1 MASSPGMLLFEYL
14 LYRRLL
20 RAALF
25 SFMWREARHVSGVP
39 DLPRVYFVPKEGL
52 QNTFTFGHYDTTLYT
67 NPFLILHGIKQGGP
81 KTLSEA
87 KQKLITWISCCCKV
101 LKNKQFHMKVMLRL
115 SFDVITYKCL
125 SSTGKKGRLDL
136 YCGINCTTSVQVLLI
151 SLVIISPG
159 SSQWFSLT

>member
-1 MASSPGMLLFEYL
+1 MQMASSPGMLLFEYL

-101 LKNKQFHMKVMLRL
+101 LKNKQFHMKVILRL
-115 SFDVITYKCL
+115 PFDVITYKCL
-125 SSTGKKGRLDL
+125 SSTGKKKPAWF
-136 YCGINCTTSVQVLLI
+136 VLRNKLHYI
-151 SLVIISPG
+151 SASTAHFTCHNLSGV
-159 SSQWFSLT
+159 LAMV